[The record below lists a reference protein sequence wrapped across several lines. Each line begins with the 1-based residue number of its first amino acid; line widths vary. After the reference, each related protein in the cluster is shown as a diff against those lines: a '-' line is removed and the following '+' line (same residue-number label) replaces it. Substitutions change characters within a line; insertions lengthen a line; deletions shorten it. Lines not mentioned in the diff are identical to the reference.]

1 MEYEKLYNNFSP
13 LKFKL
18 NNDYIDKLQQDQPIM
33 MSFDNNALS
42 NLKNYLSESI
52 ETLALKYNALY
63 QKSHLITNLEMNTI
77 KIFLGTF
84 IILYL
89 VAPKFELIREQD
101 ELNKKV
107 YKPNLFRIAL
117 IALILS
123 LFYLGY
129 QGIDLLVE
137 FQQILFA

>member
-1 MEYEKLYNNFSP
+1 MDYENLYKQFSP

-33 MSFDNNALS
+33 MSFDNNAMD
-42 NLKNYLSESI
+42 NLKDYLNNTIAEL
-52 ETLALKYNALY
+52 TLKYDALY
-63 QKSHLITNLEMNTI
+63 KKSHLITSLEINTL

-84 IILYL
+84 VILYL
-89 VAPKFELIREQD
+89 VAPKFEMLREQD

-107 YKPNLFRIAL
+107 HKPNIFRIAL
-117 IALILS
+117 ISLIIS

-129 QGIDLLVE
+129 QGIDILFE
-137 FQQILFA
+137 FQKIIFA

>member
-1 MEYEKLYNNFSP
+1 MP
-13 LKFKL
+13 R
-18 NNDYIDKLQQDQPIM
+18 PPAH
-33 MSFDNNALS
+33 FDNNALS
-42 NLKNYLSESI
+42 NLTNYLDNSI

-63 QKSHLITNLEMNTI
+63 QKSHLITSLEMNTI

-101 ELNKKV
+101 ELNKKA
-107 YKPNLFRIAL
+107 YKPNLFRIGL

-137 FQQILFA
+137 FKQILFA